1 MALALAVG
9 PDVGPRAESSLQG
22 AATWEMNG
30 FIGCL
35 TMLEN
40 GKAVSFLKVSGWSSF
55 KTQNVLGYN
64 PETYSASTA
73 AVQKCSDRGGL
84 SEATELAS

>member
-1 MALALAVG
+1 
-9 PDVGPRAESSLQG
+9 
-22 AATWEMNG
+22 
-30 FIGCL
+30 
-35 TMLEN
+35 MLEN
-40 GKAVSFLKVSGWSSF
+40 GKAVSFLRVSGWSSF
-55 KTQNVLGYN
+55 KTQNVLGYD